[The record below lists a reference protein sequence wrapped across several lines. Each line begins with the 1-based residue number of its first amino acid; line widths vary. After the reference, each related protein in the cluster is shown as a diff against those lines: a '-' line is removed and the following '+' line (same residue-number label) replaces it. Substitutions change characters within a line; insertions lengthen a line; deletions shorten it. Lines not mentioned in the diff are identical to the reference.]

1 MAWLPALGVLAT
13 IVGLTRALPQLVRLL
28 RAGNAA
34 GVSLDGSATSAT
46 VSSFWAVYGV
56 LTDQPAVVL
65 ASGTPA
71 AVFVLITLAAL
82 RYGRR
87 LDELRAAPVFFV
99 LFGAVAVAGGAA
111 GLGLMLTAGAL
122 IANTPHVV
130 VAYRE
135 KDLSGISPFTWKLTA
150 ADGAIWT
157 TYALVTGDVPI
168 LVNNVF
174 QFTTSVMIV
183 VRRWR
188 WARGVAG
195 GRVASPPVH
204 APAASPASALE

>member
-1 MAWLPALGVLAT
+1 MSWLPALGVVAT
-13 IVGLTRALPQLVRLL
+13 IVGLTRAMPQLVRLL

-34 GVSLDGSATSAT
+34 GVSLDGCATSAT

-71 AVFVLITLAAL
+71 LVFAVITLAAL
-82 RYGRR
+82 RYGRKAK
-87 LDELRAAPVFFV
+87 ELRAAPVFFV
-99 LFGAVAVAGGAA
+99 LFATVVAAGGAV
-111 GLGLMLTAGAL
+111 GLGVMLTAGAL
-122 IANTPHVV
+122 IANTPHVI

-157 TYALVTGDVPI
+157 TYALITGDVAI

-174 QFTTSVMIV
+174 QLATSVSIV
-183 VRRWR
+183 VRRWW
-188 WARGVAG
+188 WARSLPP
-195 GRVASPPVH
+195 GRRAPVPVP
-204 APAASPASALE
+204 APAAE